1 MSDEYVQDAVAVVIV
16 IVVRHPGTV
25 LAENFWGLPCNV
37 STVERQKTYR
47 WQNWGPDKIIS
58 PVGD

>member
-37 STVERQKTYR
+37 STVSARKRIGGKT
-47 WQNWGPDKIIS
+47 GGLTK
-58 PVGD
+58 